1 MKQILLSTLLSFL
14 SFSISWGQK
23 NNVELTINVP
33 FDTVA
38 IDEIFQITYTLKN
51 TKAIEWIT
59 PELEQFELISGP
71 MTSQSVSIINGD
83 MTQSTSY
90 TYHVKATTLGFNY
103 IPSFHLET
111 EEGLLSTDEIPLYVV
126 EQINRPGIQPYEDMN
141 GFWSDPFDDP
151 FSRAPFNRKQFDG
164 MNYMNEFFRDFDQL
178 FNKDFFQIPHDPGA
192 NPKKKLKKKE
202 KVYRI

>member
-1 MKQILLSTLLSFL
+1 MRKFLHSTLISILY
-14 SFSISWGQK
+14 FSISWGQE
-23 NNVELTINVP
+23 NNVELTISVP
-33 FDTVA
+33 YDTVA

-59 PELEQFELISGP
+59 PDLEQFELISGP

-111 EEGLLSTDEIPLYVV
+111 EDGLLSTAEIPLYVV
-126 EQINRPGIQPYEDMN
+126 EQIDRPIVQPLEDMN
-141 GFWSDPFDDP
+141 GFWGNPFDDP
-151 FSRAPFNRKQFDG
+151 FSKAPFDRKKFDG
-164 MNYMNEFFRDFDQL
+164 MDYMNEFFRDFDQL
-178 FNKDFFQIPHDPGA
+178 FYKDFFKIPHDPGA